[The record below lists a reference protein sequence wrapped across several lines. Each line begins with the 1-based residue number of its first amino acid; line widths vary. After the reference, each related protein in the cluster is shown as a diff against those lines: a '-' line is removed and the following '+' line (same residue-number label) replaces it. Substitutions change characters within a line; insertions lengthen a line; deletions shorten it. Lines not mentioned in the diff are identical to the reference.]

1 MQPVTKRIY
10 LRRPR
15 IEREFNNMSSY
26 PLTILQAAMGFGKSS
41 SIQAYMAAREYSP
54 IYIPLSGSCGSIA
67 YFWERLT
74 SLIEKRNASLGSRL
88 KNLGLPMDMA
98 QLAKIVNLISDTR
111 FDTPVWVIL
120 DDYQFIDEAD
130 TANLLTA
137 IVAENIPNL
146 HIILLTRS
154 IRALP
159 VTELLSKG
167 LCHIISQ
174 DTLRFRKPEINQ
186 YFRLQDMEV
195 SGENTDKIFQWT
207 GGWITGIYLLSQR
220 LKNGEMTLSNE
231 PLEVLLENN
240 FYKTYSPEVQNLLE
254 ECSFLD
260 SFTSEQAV
268 CITGNTEAPAILR
281 GLLTSNALIVLH
293 EESSHYQITDIFKA
307 FLQKKAESKGCAT
320 AQLYL
325 RMAEWFIG
333 HGNQFRAY
341 NYFYLAGDHD
351 RILRDLD
358 SDQDLDIGAIQYHM
372 IKEILEEI
380 TQDKEFTYP
389 LAMLR
394 YLRASLL
401 WSHDLVQTKKLIV
414 QKLGTMECYFKQ
426 GALPVPRK
434 SRILGEIHNTWIFC
448 AFNDPYEIVEHAKKA
463 VGYFNGR
470 YSCIVSNRTE
480 FTYGAPSMLYTYYTT
495 PGRLTADA
503 SFISENYA
511 WLERAVQYCGHG
523 YRNLIQAELSLET
536 GDFDAVRLPAR
547 KSIIESRMYNQLSI
561 EICAVFALARHAL
574 ISREPVKARQL
585 MQELMDNRGLEEQ
598 PVLNTTAELCHAY
611 ISLLT
616 GRTDEVPVWL
626 KNTDNAQ
633 TNLIFDGIGFTYIVA
648 GRLLMMEQDDIRL
661 EIMCQ
666 EYQRRFDI
674 HSCQFGYIFNDI
686 YCSVAKYRLYGREEG
701 ISTLKKALDIASQ
714 DAVFMPFIENA
725 AFISEY
731 LKDALEA
738 GSYPED
744 YKNKLLSL
752 CSSQL
757 KAGPSQAPGTLLTDR
772 EKEVLSLL
780 AQGLKHGEMAEQLCV
795 SVPTVRYHIQNIYK
809 KLSVN
814 NRTNA
819 IAKAKETGLLT

>member
-1 MQPVTKRIY
+1 MQSVNKRIY

-15 IEREFNNMSSY
+15 VEREFNNISSY

-41 SIQAYMAAREYSP
+41 SIQAYMTAKAYSP
-54 IYIPLSGSCGSIA
+54 IYIPLSASCGSIA
-67 YFWERLT
+67 YFWERLIN
-74 SLIEKRNASLGSRL
+74 LIEKRNENLGSRL

-98 QLAKIVNLISDTR
+98 QLAKIVNLISDTQ
-111 FDTPVWVIL
+111 FETPVWIIL
-120 DDYQFIDEAD
+120 DDYQFIDEVG
-130 TANLLTA
+130 TAKLLSA
-137 IVAENIPNL
+137 IVTENIPNL
-146 HIILLTRS
+146 HLVLLTRS

-159 VTELLSKG
+159 VTELISKG
-167 LCHIISQ
+167 LCYIISQ

-195 SGENTDKIFQWT
+195 SGENTDKIYRWT

-220 LKNGEMTLSNE
+220 LKSGEITLSNE

-240 FYKTYSPEVQNLLE
+240 FYKTYAPEVQQLLE

-260 SFTSEQAV
+260 SFTSDQAV
-268 CITGNTEAPAILR
+268 CITGNTGAPAILR
-281 GLLTSNALIVLH
+281 ELLTSNALIVFH

-307 FLQKKAESKGCAT
+307 FLQKKAESKGCVT
-320 AQLYL
+320 AQLYQ
-325 RMAEWFIG
+325 RMAEWFMG

-341 NYFYLAGDHD
+341 NYFYLAGDYD

-358 SDQDLDIGAIQYHM
+358 SDQSLDIGAIQYHM
-372 IKEILEEI
+372 IKEILEKI

-401 WSHDLVQTKKLIV
+401 WSPDLIQAKKLIV
-414 QKLGTMECYFKQ
+414 QKLETMERYFKQ
-426 GALPVPRK
+426 STLPVPRK

-470 YSCIVSNRTE
+470 YSCIVSNQTE
-480 FTYGAPSMLYTYYTT
+480 FTYGAPSMLYTYYTK
-495 PGRLTADA
+495 PGHLAADA
-503 SFISENYA
+503 SFISEQYS
-511 WLERAVQYCGHG
+511 WLERAVQHCGHG
-523 YRNLIQAELSLET
+523 CRNLIQAELSLET
-536 GDFDAVRLPAR
+536 GEFDAVRLPAR

-574 ISREPVKARQL
+574 ISREPLKARQL
-585 MQELMDNRGLEEQ
+585 MQDLMDNRGLEEQ

-611 ISLLT
+611 VSLLM

-626 KNTDNAQ
+626 KNMEHTP

-666 EYQRRFDI
+666 EYQAQFDI
-674 HSCQFGYIFNDI
+674 HSCQFGYIFNYI
-686 YCSVAKYRLYGREEG
+686 YCSVAKYHLYGMEEG
-701 ISTLKKALDIASQ
+701 VKTLWNALDIASQ
-714 DAVFMPFIENA
+714 DSVFMPFIENA
-725 AFISEY
+725 SYISEY
-731 LKDALEA
+731 LREALER
-738 GSYPED
+738 GGYPEE
-744 YKNKLLSL
+744 YRNKLLSL
-752 CSSQL
+752 CTSQL
-757 KAGPSQAPGTLLTDR
+757 KADSSLVSGALLTDR

-780 AQGLKHGEMAEQLCV
+780 SQGLKHGEMAERLCV
-795 SVPTVRYHIQNIYK
+795 SLPTVRYHIQNIYK

-819 IAKAKETGLLT
+819 IAEAKKIGILT